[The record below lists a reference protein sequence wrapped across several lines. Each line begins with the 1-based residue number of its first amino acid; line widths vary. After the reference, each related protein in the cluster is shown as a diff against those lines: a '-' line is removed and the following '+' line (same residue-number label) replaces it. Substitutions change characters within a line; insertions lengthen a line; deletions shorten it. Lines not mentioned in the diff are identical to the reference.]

1 MIIMRVIIFCTL
13 SMFSIT
19 SGLSQLK
26 FSTELSISALYM
38 DYSKSKEDFFGF
50 FQGTATKGEAMLHT
64 HFRVSNKINTSF
76 GLGYMHLYYL
86 DVWKTYLY
94 RDYRQ
99 TSYLSAK
106 VSGDFKFGRFPVLH
120 LGMSNYLLA
129 HQKKQQRIQRRYFAN
144 IDVGVKIKLSN
155 HMKLNISSPFTVFP
169 IYHGGPIGITTIGG
183 RTGPFK
189 PWIEMNG
196 LVLGVQYLF

>member
-1 MIIMRVIIFCTL
+1 MMGRNIILIVMAAITL
-13 SMFSIT
+13 SANGVCQLSY
-19 SGLSQLK
+19 SAELNGGLIYL
-26 FSTELSISALYM
+26 

-50 FQGTATKGEAMLHT
+50 FQGTGAKTEAIVYSHYKA
-64 HFRVSNKINTSF
+64 HDNIITSF
-76 GLGYMHLYYL
+76 GVGYMHLFYL
-86 DVWKTYLY
+86 DVWRSYLY
-94 RDYRQ
+94 RDYSQ
-99 TSYLSAK
+99 TSYLTAK

-144 IDVGVKIKLSN
+144 VDIGAKFRLSEHTKLT
-155 HMKLNISSPFTVFP
+155 ITSPFTIFP
-169 IYHGGPIGITTIGG
+169 IYHGGPIGITNLKGS
-183 RTGPFK
+183 TGLFK